1 MLTLPLIWSFSLSDA
16 DVHRLLPYLILA
28 FAMQP
33 HANPVLLSSR
43 VKESGE
49 FVDYIL
55 LDPACS
61 RVIDM
66 DRFPRV
72 LQGQEICSLRSFP
85 QLAGFSLTAASE
97 NSNLGYTCPFAY
109 TSQVSIH
116 QRHKE

>member
-1 MLTLPLIWSFSLSDA
+1 MDFIKFDVEEWAERRQHQVSILNETA
-16 DVHRLLPYLILA
+16 DEIEKLKNREV
-28 FAMQP
+28 Q
-33 HANPVLLSSR
+33 
-43 VKESGE
+43 GE
-49 FVDYIL
+49 EKISHTST
-55 LDPACS
+55 PP
-61 RVIDM
+61 
-66 DRFPRV
+66 FPRV